1 MTRPPD
7 RLIHGR
13 VYAVCA
19 PYPAKVDPFRKRSPA
34 TAPAYAGWEAAGL
47 RWLAAATASGGA
59 RVVDIVE
66 VSGSTLVL
74 DRLAS
79 VPATRAAAT
88 DFGERLARTHAAGA
102 TAYGIGPDGWDG
114 DGYFGP
120 SHAVLDLALGARPIW
135 GIHWARQRLRPIAAT
150 CEAAGTLAPGTV
162 ADLHRV
168 ADRCEAG
175 DFDTDDAPARVHGD
189 LWSGN
194 LMWTERGVVL
204 IDPAAHGGHRE
215 LDLAMLALF
224 GAPHLPQIVT
234 AYERVSPLA
243 AGWRDRVHLHQLY
256 ALAVHA
262 HLFGSG
268 YAVQTA
274 AAARRYR

>member
-1 MTRPPD
+1 MPA
-7 RLIHGR
+7 G
-13 VYAVCA
+13 A
-19 PYPAKVDPFRKRSPA
+19 PYAARVPTFTKRAPTGSPG
-34 TAPAYAGWEAAGL
+34 YAGWEAAGL
-47 RWLAAATASGGA
+47 RWLAAATPSGGA
-59 RVVDIVE
+59 QVVSVVE
-66 VSGSTLVL
+66 VTGSTLVL
-74 DRLAS
+74 DRLTP
-79 VPATRAAAT
+79 VPATRTAAA

-120 SHAVLDLALGARPIW
+120 SHRVLDLPLGSQPRW
-135 GIHWARQRLRPIAAT
+135 GAHWARQRLRPIATT
-150 CEAAGTLAPGTV
+150 CAVSGTLDPATI

-175 DFDTDDAPARVHGD
+175 VFDTDEAPARVHGD

-224 GAPHLPQIVT
+224 GAPHLHQIVT
-234 AYERVSPLA
+234 AYEHVSPLA
-243 AGWRDRVHLHQLY
+243 PGWRERVELHQLY

-262 HLFGSG
+262 YLFGSG
-268 YAVQTA
+268 YAGPTA